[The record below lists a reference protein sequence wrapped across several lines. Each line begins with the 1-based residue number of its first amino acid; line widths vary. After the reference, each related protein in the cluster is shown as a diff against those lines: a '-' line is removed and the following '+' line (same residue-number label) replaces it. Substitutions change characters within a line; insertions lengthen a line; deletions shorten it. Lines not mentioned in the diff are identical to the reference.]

1 MQRSCG
7 LRGPGLSSEFDR
19 IRELSRHAPTL
30 RVAADLIASRSPQ
43 GQSSWDHVID
53 AARVE
58 EEGKAEEEEK
68 GAGNTRRHGVRGGER
83 KKFSQRNVPR
93 KASKVTL
100 YSEIVERIRCPEG
113 SQKGVH
119 QLAFEFSRFTSN
131 MGASNFRTARKHG
144 ADNFQRLFWPS

>member
-1 MQRSCG
+1 M
-7 LRGPGLSSEFDR
+7 
-19 IRELSRHAPTL
+19 
-30 RVAADLIASRSPQ
+30 AADLIASRSLQ

-68 GAGNTRRHGVRGGER
+68 GAGDTRRHDVRGGER

-100 YSEIVERIRCPEG
+100 YREIVERIRCPDG
-113 SQKGVH
+113 SPNDTKKAPINWYSSFGFLAQKWT
-119 QLAFEFSRFTSN
+119 LAILAPREKATQ
-131 MGASNFRTARKHG
+131 RKHKVV
-144 ADNFQRLFWPS
+144 FCQKVEKV